1 MFYIIYKY
9 IVGEIMA
16 VYKDPKPTKNGRAW
30 YFKFSYK
37 DAFGA
42 TKQYRSKRYLT
53 KKEASDAERMF
64 LVTSTDKVEDNNMTF
79 KDLYNEFRM
88 HNDEIM
94 KDTTKYGYDNKE
106 KFIECFYPVKVKDFN
121 IMQFEQWKREI
132 NKLNISLRYKNDIY
146 KFLKSILNFGVKW
159 HNLNFQA
166 VYNKMTKFQDP
177 NERRKEMSYYTYDEF
192 KKFISYEEDL
202 RWNCVFEILY
212 YCGLRKGELKGLTW
226 KDIYFDK
233 KVLSVNKQ
241 ITQRNNRVKFEF
253 SDTKT
258 RDSRRIVPIT
268 KVLLNN
274 LKMLYEQDKK
284 DYYGFND
291 DFFVVSDA
299 KPIADSNIY
308 LRRTKLATLAGLKVI
323 RIHDFRHS
331 CASLLINNGVNV
343 TLVAKYLGH
352 TKIEETL
359 NTYSHM
365 FSTALDS
372 VVSVIDNLDSKS

>member
-1 MFYIIYKY
+1 MYFKLIQRYK
-9 IVGEIMA
+9 V
-16 VYKDPKPTKNGRAW
+16 PKPTKNGRAW

-79 KDLYNEFRM
+79 KDLYDEFRM

-106 KFIECFYPVKVKDFN
+106 KFIECFYPVKV
-121 IMQFEQWKREI
+121 
-132 NKLNISLRYKNDIY
+132 
-146 KFLKSILNFGVKW
+146 
-159 HNLNFQA
+159 
-166 VYNKMTKFQDP
+166 
-177 NERRKEMSYYTYDEF
+177 
-192 KKFISYEEDL
+192 
-202 RWNCVFEILY
+202 
-212 YCGLRKGELKGLTW
+212 
-226 KDIYFDK
+226 
-233 KVLSVNKQ
+233 
-241 ITQRNNRVKFEF
+241 
-253 SDTKT
+253 
-258 RDSRRIVPIT
+258 
-268 KVLLNN
+268 LLND
-274 LKMLYEQDKK
+274 LKILYEQDKK
-284 DYYGFND
+284 EYYGFND
-291 DFFVVSDA
+291 DFFVVFDA

-331 CASLLINNGVNV
+331 CASLLINNGANV

-372 VVSVIDNLDSKS
+372 VVSVIDNLEDD

>member
-1 MFYIIYKY
+1 
-9 IVGEIMA
+9 
-16 VYKDPKPTKNGRAW
+16 
-30 YFKFSYK
+30 
-37 DAFGA
+37 
-42 TKQYRSKRYLT
+42 
-53 KKEASDAERMF
+53 MF

-79 KDLYNEFRM
+79 KDLYDEFRM

-106 KFIECFYPVKVKDFN
+106 KFIECFYSVKLKDFN
-121 IMQFEQWKREI
+121 SPTFERWHDETNSTHLATRT
-132 NKLNISLRYKNDIY
+132 KNDIY
-146 KFLKSILNFGVKW
+146 KLLKTILNYATAW
-159 HNLNFQA
+159 HEFSFAKVYPKMYNF
-166 VYNKMTKFQDP
+166 NDP
-177 NERRKEMSYYTYDEF
+177 NEFPKEQLFFTYEEF
-192 KKFISYEEDL
+192 KQFLSVETDIKWIGI
-202 RWNCVFEILY
+202 FEILY

-268 KVLLNN
+268 KVLLND

-284 DYYGFND
+284 EYYGFND
-291 DFFVVSDA
+291 NFFVVSDA

-331 CASLLINNGVNV
+331 CAYLLIQWC
-343 TLVAKYLGH
+343 
-352 TKIEETL
+352 
-359 NTYSHM
+359 
-365 FSTALDS
+365 
-372 VVSVIDNLDSKS
+372 